1 MNFCLVRKGETV
13 LGMDGG
19 DGYTIK
25 RMHLMLLNGTLKM
38 VDLMLH
44 LFYHN
49 FSKVL
54 RRGRALEPEH
64 RNGRDGLHSGNRE
77 ETNLAERYLIQ
88 Q

>member
-1 MNFCLVRKGETV
+1 MNFCLVRQDETV

-25 RMHLMLLNGTLKM
+25 RMHLMLLNDTLKM

-49 FSKVL
+49 FLKC
-54 RRGRALEPEH
+54 
-64 RNGRDGLHSGNRE
+64 
-77 ETNLAERYLIQ
+77 
-88 Q
+88 

>member
-44 LFYHN
+44 P
-49 FSKVL
+49 VL
-54 RRGRALEPEH
+54 PQFFKSVEKGRALEPEH
-64 RNGRDGLHSGNRE
+64 RNGRMGFIQ
-77 ETNLAERYLIQ
+77 ETERRPIWLKDILIQ

>member
-1 MNFCLVRKGETV
+1 MEVDRSWRVEKVNFCLVRQDETV

-25 RMHLMLLNGTLKM
+25 RMHLMLLNDTLKM

-49 FSKVL
+49 FLKC
-54 RRGRALEPEH
+54 
-64 RNGRDGLHSGNRE
+64 
-77 ETNLAERYLIQ
+77 
-88 Q
+88 

>member
-1 MNFCLVRKGETV
+1 MEVGRRWRVEKVNFCLVRKGETV

-25 RMHLMLLNGTLKM
+25 RMHLMLLNDTLKM

-49 FSKVL
+49 F
-54 RRGRALEPEH
+54 
-64 RNGRDGLHSGNRE
+64 
-77 ETNLAERYLIQ
+77 
-88 Q
+88 